1 MYALSPVFGWLA
13 DRLGPP
19 RVLVGASVLLLGA
32 AVTCAVAPAR
42 ATGLVV
48 VGLVLLGLGWSAGLI
63 AGSALVTASVPVPQR
78 PGVQGLVD
86 VAMNVSGAVGGI
98 AGGVVV
104 AMAAVSSVFGVSGD
118 KDEKTIVAA
127 LRAGCAVA
135 LYGCMFLFIQGFLR
149 EGKASSLIWL
159 VLGVVL
165 ALVLT
170 RLRVRDR
177 GEIHGAAA
185 E

>member
-1 MYALSPVFGWLA
+1 VPDRAIIPLLPALSIGFIAGIIAAALQ
-13 DRLGPP
+13 LT
-19 RVLVGASVLLLGA
+19 SGA
-32 AVTCAVAPAR
+32 A
-42 ATGLVV
+42 L
-48 VGLVLLGLGWSAGLI
+48 
-63 AGSALVTASVPVPQR
+63 
-78 PGVQGLVD
+78 
-86 VAMNVSGAVGGI
+86 AVGV
-98 AGGVVV
+98 AGGIVV

-170 RLRVRDR
+170 QLRVRDR
-177 GEIHGAAA
+177 GEVHGAAA

>member
-1 MYALSPVFGWLA
+1 MPDRAIIPLLPALSIGFIAGIIAAALQ
-13 DRLGPP
+13 LT
-19 RVLVGASVLLLGA
+19 SGA
-32 AVTCAVAPAR
+32 ALAV
-42 ATGLVV
+42 
-48 VGLVLLGLGWSAGLI
+48 
-63 AGSALVTASVPVPQR
+63 
-78 PGVQGLVD
+78 
-86 VAMNVSGAVGGI
+86 GI
-98 AGGVVV
+98 AGGIVV

-170 RLRVRDR
+170 QLRVRDR
-177 GEIHGAAA
+177 GEVRGAAA

>member
-1 MYALSPVFGWLA
+1 MPDRAIIPLLPALSIGFIAGIITAALQ
-13 DRLGPP
+13 LT
-19 RVLVGASVLLLGA
+19 SGA
-32 AVTCAVAPAR
+32 A
-42 ATGLVV
+42 LVV
-48 VGLVLLGLGWSAGLI
+48 A
-63 AGSALVTASVPVPQR
+63 
-78 PGVQGLVD
+78 
-86 VAMNVSGAVGGI
+86 I

-118 KDEKTIVAA
+118 KDEKTIVAG
-127 LRAGCAVA
+127 LRAACAVA

-170 RLRVRDR
+170 QLRVRDR
-177 GEIHGAAA
+177 GEVRGAGAP